1 MSERKRSACDLSS
14 AAASHTLQNSRH
26 SRHRPSLG
34 YGDAAELLLQLSCP
48 SKQIAS
54 SGTLPDS
61 EKTERYHEGNFVIPP
76 LRSSIIS
83 PTNCS
88 TAVDNE
94 RNESTHSHDNNNSV
108 VSERQ
113 DLDDVRQAAISTS
126 LPKDYRSEYT
136 NRTTVPRGG
145 SRNTTR
151 QNMSPLAIPPEL
163 PNIRQARLPT
173 ALRKDSTIE
182 AKDRSATLTISSRYM
197 TQRNMSPLAAPPQLP
212 NVKFGSIIKRNP

>member
-14 AAASHTLQNSRH
+14 AAASHNLQNSRH
-26 SRHRPSLG
+26 RSPLG
-34 YGDAAELLLQLSCP
+34 YGDAAELLLQLSYP
-48 SKQIAS
+48 STRIAS
-54 SGTLPDS
+54 SGSLPDS
-61 EKTERYHEGNFVIPP
+61 ETTERYHEGNFMVTP

-88 TAVDNE
+88 TAIDNE
-94 RNESTHSHDNNNSV
+94 RNESTNCRDNNNSSV

-113 DLDDVRQAAISTS
+113 DLDDVRQAAASTS
-126 LPKDYRSEYT
+126 LPKDHRSECT

-151 QNMSPLAIPPEL
+151 PNISPLAIPPEL
-163 PNIRQARLPT
+163 PTIRQVRLST
-173 ALRKDSTIE
+173 ALRKDSPSEI
-182 AKDRSATLTISSRYM
+182 KDNSATPTPSSRNV

-212 NVKFGSIIKRNP
+212 NVKSGSIVKRNP